1 MRARYSLAFPD
12 VVGMACRFALIALVA
27 IGSPLAVAQAAYTPA
42 FDVEVA
48 TRRAETASGPASRLD
63 VYTAVPNTS
72 LRFLAREAGFEAS
85 YAVTV
90 EVYALGDDG
99 EQQSLVVSRTFE
111 RDVTAE
117 AYDDTQDSDRE
128 DRAVQS
134 LEVGPG
140 RYVVEVAI
148 EDGSSGRTLS
158 REVGHVVRDVTSGA
172 VALSDP
178 MLLSAYDPAA
188 GTATPIVGAT
198 VSTEDDAFWV
208 SYDLHAAVATPVQV
222 TYVVTEQSR
231 VRERPSFG
239 ALLGLAPRQ
248 QADLGTPVAVTERL
262 DLEPGRTPAAFR
274 IATEGLQVGDYTLT
288 VRLATPDGALVAE
301 ADKRFAV
308 RWMGLDSQIEDLDQA
323 IAQLR
328 YVAKPDELVAIRN
341 APSPEE
347 QRRLFLAFWDQRD
360 PTPGT
365 QRNEE
370 METYYFRVA
379 FANDKY
385 SRFHDRGW
393 NTDRGE
399 IFIRFGEPDYVE
411 MHPFNYGTRP
421 YQIWNYYGHGRRF
434 IFVDESGVGDFRL
447 LIPHWDD
454 RTRM

>member
-1 MRARYSLAFPD
+1 MRARYPSA
-12 VVGMACRFALIALVA
+12 RR
-27 IGSPLAVAQAAYTPA
+27 SPLGAWAAFVLLAALLAAPAGAQAAYTPA
-42 FDVEVA
+42 FDVEVV
-48 TRRAETASGPASRLD
+48 TRRADAADGARAALD

-72 LRFLAREAGFEAS
+72 LRFLARADGFEAR

-90 EVYALGDDG
+90 GVYALDAEGA
-99 EQQSLVVSRTFE
+99 QQGLVVSRTFE
-111 RDVTAE
+111 RDVA
-117 AYDDTQDSDRE
+117 APDYDATQDGALE
-128 DRAVQS
+128 DRAVQT
-134 LEVGPG
+134 LDVPPG
-140 RYVVEVAI
+140 RYVVEVAV
-148 EDGSSGRTLS
+148 EDGASGRALT

-178 MLLSAYDPAA
+178 LLLSAYDPAA

-198 VSTEDDAFWV
+198 VSTEDDAFWI
-208 SYDLHAAVATPVQV
+208 SYSLHAPEATSLDV

-262 DLEPGRTPAAFR
+262 DLEAGTTPAAFR
-274 IATEGLQVGDYTLT
+274 IETEALQVGDYTLT
-288 VRLATPDGALVAE
+288 VRLATPDGEELASV
-301 ADKRFAV
+301 DKRFAV
-308 RWMGLDSQIEDLDQA
+308 RWMGLDSQIADLDQA

-328 YVAKPDELVAIRN
+328 YVAKEGELRAIQN
-341 APSPEE
+341 APSAEE
-347 QRRLFLAFWDQRD
+347 QRRLFLNFWRGRD

-365 QRNEE
+365 DRNEE

-379 FANDKY
+379 YANQRY

-399 IFIRFGEPDYVE
+399 IFIRFGEPDYIDN
-411 MHPFNYGTRP
+411 HPFNYGTRP
-421 YQIWNYYGHGRRF
+421 YQIWNYYGQGRRF
-434 IFVDESGVGDFRL
+434 IFVDETGMGDFRL
-447 LIPHWDD
+447 LIPHWDE